1 MMNGKKKIWL
11 KHQDDDE
18 QKLEKTGTLKRLAI
32 M

>member
-1 MMNGKKKIWL
+1 MMNVKKKIWL
-11 KHQDDDE
+11 KDDDE